1 MRTGK
6 KPRRCV
12 RQDSRG
18 GCRFVSIAVQ
28 LLSEICRHVKL
39 GGVPFHGNLQARGK
53 VPPDFLQTLY
63 FMGAGNFSQAGDD
76 LFEMF
81 EVGDVE
87 HDFHAGLAV
96 GGAGGDVADVAFGV
110 ADHAGNTLQHSET
123 IVAEDGEFYGIGGGS
138 GFVARPSH
146 FNFSLGLVKKIG
158 DVRTVDGV
166 DGNSFAARDVA
177 DDAFATDGVT
187 TARAVDQH
195 IALAFDGDGVLI
207 A

>member
-1 MRTGK
+1 MQNAVVRDDKGGLTGYLQL
-6 KPRRCV
+6 PS
-12 RQDSRG
+12 D
-18 GCRFVSIAVQ
+18 IVQ
-28 LLSEICRHVKL
+28 
-39 GGVPFHGNLQARGK
+39 P
-53 VPPDFLQTLY
+53 LY
-63 FMGAGNFSQAGDD
+63 FVDAGNFSQAGDD

-123 IVAEDGEFYGIGGGS
+123 IVAEDGEFYGIGCGS

-158 DVRTVDGV
+158 DVRTVD
-166 DGNSFAARDVA
+166 
-177 DDAFATDGVT
+177 
-187 TARAVDQH
+187 
-195 IALAFDGDGVLI
+195 
-207 A
+207 